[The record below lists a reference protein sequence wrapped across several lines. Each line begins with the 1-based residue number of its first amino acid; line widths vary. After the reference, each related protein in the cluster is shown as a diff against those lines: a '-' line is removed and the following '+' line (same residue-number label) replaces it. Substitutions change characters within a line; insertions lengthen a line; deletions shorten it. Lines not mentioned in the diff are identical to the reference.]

1 VTQLINVTKREI
13 MDYRTSHKERINN
26 R

>member
-1 VTQLINVTKREI
+1 VTQLINVTKKKI
-13 MDYRTSHKERINN
+13 MDYRTSRKERINN